1 MPALG
6 RYLNRELST
15 LQFHERILAQAEDE
29 TSPLLER
36 TKFAAIFAGALDEF
50 YQVRVAGL
58 KRQVAAGT
66 LVTSPD
72 GLTAALRWNPPA
84 DRFVGDVCRE
94 RCRPLLMRA
103 TRPLYE
109 NHQTT
114 D

>member
-1 MPALG
+1 MPAM
-6 RYLNRELST
+6 ST
-15 LQFHERILAQAEDE
+15 
-29 TSPLLER
+29 
-36 TKFAAIFAGALDEF
+36 AAI
-50 YQVRVAGL
+50 
-58 KRQVAAGT
+58 VAART
-66 LVTSPD
+66 D

-94 RCRPLLMRA
+94 RCRPLLKRA